1 MQCSLKTVV
10 VCRDDK
16 LSSARLGCRRRC
28 VPSVGHFSDHEYC
41 RCSASRINVSR
52 RYARITAYCRRRE
65 PSPSQHAIIADYTHD
80 VAVHDRTFAPPGYLP
95 HQTPVPSHENYDLE
109 HLHPG

>member
-1 MQCSLKTVV
+1 MTNCRRLGSAVDVV
-10 VCRDDK
+10 V
-16 LSSARLGCRRRC
+16 SHQ
-28 VPSVGHFSDHEYC
+28 SVISPTTNIVAVTAC
-41 RCSASRINVSR
+41 RINVSR